1 MGGIGKRAPA
11 SERTASVRL
20 EVGTDGPCVGLSVV
34 VAIDVKLQE
43 HQQAVQPLAV
53 LERVATRVERRGDR
67 TGELLER
74 SGGARHVGRP
84 VGASAR
90 RAN

>member
-20 EVGTDGPCVGLSVV
+20 DVGTDGPGVGLSVV

-43 HQQAVQPLAV
+43 HQQAVQALAV
-53 LERVATRVERRGDR
+53 LERVADAGRAPRRSDG
-67 TGELLER
+67 
-74 SGGARHVGRP
+74 
-84 VGASAR
+84 
-90 RAN
+90 

>member
-1 MGGIGKRAPA
+1 MGGIGKRAPT

-20 EVGTDGPCVGLSVV
+20 EVGADGPGVGLSVV

-53 LERVATRVERRGDR
+53 LERVATRVERGADR
-67 TGELLER
+67 TPGQAIKC
-74 SGGARHVGRP
+74 SGL
-84 VGASAR
+84 SAHTM
-90 RAN
+90 NGW